1 MKTRSIAD
9 MQVSTLCLGTM
20 TFGTPVNKDDAIAM
34 VHWALDHGI
43 NFIDT
48 ADMYEGY
55 ARSLGSPG
63 GIAEQIMGEALKGRR
78 DQAVIT
84 TKAGNPVDGPDST
97 FDISRDHLTRQ
108 LDRSLKY
115 MQTEYVDIFEL
126 HRPDGRTPLE
136 ESIGA
141 MADFIKQ
148 GKVRHWGSSN
158 FDAAQLREMVKI
170 CDDSGIPR
178 PVVSQPQ
185 FSWLNREP
193 LEGHIPA
200 AAESGMGI
208 TPYRVLESGLLTG
221 KYKRGQP
228 IPQDSRIAEED
239 CGWLSEPDDV
249 VYDRLEA
256 FEAEA
261 ENANLTAGQ
270 YALKWVLDQP
280 GITSCVVGAKRID
293 QIESL
298 LPGCE

>member
-1 MKTRSIAD
+1 
-9 MQVSTLCLGTM
+9 
-20 TFGTPVNKDDAIAM
+20 
-34 VHWALDHGI
+34 
-43 NFIDT
+43 
-48 ADMYEGY
+48 
-55 ARSLGSPG
+55 
-63 GIAEQIMGEALKGRR
+63 
-78 DQAVIT
+78 
-84 TKAGNPVDGPDST
+84 
-97 FDISRDHLTRQ
+97 
-108 LDRSLKY
+108 
-115 MQTEYVDIFEL
+115 
-126 HRPDGRTPLE
+126 
-136 ESIGA
+136 
-141 MADFIKQ
+141 
-148 GKVRHWGSSN
+148 
-158 FDAAQLREMVKI
+158 
-170 CDDSGIPR
+170 
-178 PVVSQPQ
+178 
-185 FSWLNREP
+185 
-193 LEGHIPA
+193 
-200 AAESGMGI
+200 MGI